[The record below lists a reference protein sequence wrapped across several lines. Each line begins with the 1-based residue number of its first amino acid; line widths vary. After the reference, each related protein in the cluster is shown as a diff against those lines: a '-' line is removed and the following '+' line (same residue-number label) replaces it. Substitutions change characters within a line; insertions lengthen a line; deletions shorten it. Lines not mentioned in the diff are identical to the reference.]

1 MFLQHLK
8 NKANNTNEEETNER
22 VIAGPDGIS
31 KGHVLFVRYEDV
43 NISSSCLENGEFL
56 TIGHVGY
63 NSEVSG

>member
-1 MFLQHLK
+1 MKRRQ
-8 NKANNTNEEETNER
+8 NER

-31 KGHVLFVRYEDV
+31 KGLVLFVRYEDV
-43 NISSSCLENGEFL
+43 DISSSCLENGAFL